1 MTFTA
6 IDFETATP
14 ARHSIC
20 QIGICRVENGNIIY
34 TDSILVKPPDNDFS
48 HWNVAVHRISPDLT
62 ENAPPFPEIWE
73 NIKPHIQKQL
83 IIAHNIAFDIDCLL
97 QTLAYYGLDFPDIEH
112 DCTYK
117 ISGLNLIDLAEALEV
132 EILNHHDAMN
142 DSIMCANAY
151 IKLRNGVAPDTDK
164 ITPKEAKSHFAGHE
178 NLSGSVLKPDL
189 IHADANSPFYN
200 KKIVFTGVMDKISR
214 EEAAK
219 IVKSMGADID
229 TGITNRT
236 QYVIVGAGAGPVKL
250 RKIKAYN
257 AAGSNIQM
265 IYESEFL
272 EMIKQ
277 RL

>member
-1 MTFTA
+1 M
-6 IDFETATP
+6 
-14 ARHSIC
+14 
-20 QIGICRVENGNIIY
+20 
-34 TDSILVKPPDNDFS
+34 
-48 HWNVAVHRISPDLT
+48 DL
-62 ENAPPFPEIWE
+62 
-73 NIKPHIQKQL
+73 
-83 IIAHNIAFDIDCLL
+83 
-97 QTLAYYGLDFPDIEH
+97 PDIEH

-117 ISGLNLIDLAEALEV
+117 ISGLSLIDLAEALEV

-142 DSIMCANAY
+142 DAIMCANAY

-189 IHADANSPFYN
+189 IHANANSPFYN